1 MEKSCPCG
9 ETMSMKLRTV
19 IYSGKVEID
28 NVPVYSCDACSRS
41 EVFPEVKPDLTGLI
55 GQLGAKPEQQT
66 FLFNEWNE
74 WADLIMELYTRQKR
88 PSRQEMDKLIG
99 ERINKLLDLLLLA
112 QRLGDDEWIAE
123 VEKRLSQISRRTM
136 ST

>member
-28 NVPVYSCDACSRS
+28 NVPVYSCEACSRS

-55 GQLGAKPEQQT
+55 GQLGAEPQQQT

-88 PSRQEMDKLIG
+88 PGRQEMEELIT

-112 QRLGDDEWIAE
+112 QKLGNREWMTE
-123 VEKRLSQISRRTM
+123 LEKRLSQLSRRKM